1 MPNANAKR
9 QTLARSIYCK
19 RSPQLGGQSSA
30 LESHLQNFASEAPYD
45 GKNVM
50 LGSLSGHGV
59 LFLGDLAQKNAVLGE
74 ALSAQMLQGQT
85 SQYLG

>member
-1 MPNANAKR
+1 
-9 QTLARSIYCK
+9 
-19 RSPQLGGQSSA
+19 
-30 LESHLQNFASEAPYD
+30 
-45 GKNVM
+45 M